1 MILSNEEHFTIVLSA
16 VRDYQEGKNDI
27 PILIV
32 EKVTNQIKE
41 SLNRQIDTQDIYD
54 EIVEVFD
61 YYNDFIDKKGVDLKK
76 IQDDFYEVTK
86 EYLNQIVEEIGWV

>member
-1 MILSNEEHFTIVLSA
+1 MILSDEEHFTIVLSA

-41 SLNRQIDTQDIYD
+41 SLNKQIDTQDIYD

>member
-1 MILSNEEHFTIVLSA
+1 MILSDEEHFTIVLSA

-86 EYLNQIVEEIGWV
+86 EYLNQIVEEIG

>member
-86 EYLNQIVEEIGWV
+86 EYLNQIVEEIG

>member
-41 SLNRQIDTQDIYD
+41 SLDKQIDTQDIYD

-86 EYLNQIVEEIGWV
+86 EYLNQIVEEIG

>member
-1 MILSNEEHFTIVLSA
+1 MILSDEEHFTIVLSA

-41 SLNRQIDTQDIYD
+41 SLNKQIDTQDIYD

-86 EYLNQIVEEIGWV
+86 EYLNQIVEEIG

>member
-1 MILSNEEHFTIVLSA
+1 MILSDEEHFTIVLSA

-41 SLNRQIDTQDIYD
+41 SLDKQIDTQDIYD

>member
-1 MILSNEEHFTIVLSA
+1 MILSDEEHFTIVLSA

-41 SLNRQIDTQDIYD
+41 SLDKQIDTQDIYD

-86 EYLNQIVEEIGWV
+86 EYLNQIVEEIG